1 VVGERLRVNAF
12 ALSCPEVLAL
22 VSTIR
27 PALTFS
33 YAIAG
38 RVLSIEAS
46 DEWSASLVS
55 RVLRDFYLE
64 LVPGKPGPN
73 STFTIRIFSQGLP
86 PPIPEGLD
94 TFEVAFGHCRTDGER
109 YYLTVEDSL
118 IATGIDETGDSLS
131 VWIGNTN
138 HARQSLCLFNL
149 ISYGLEISLRRCGL
163 YQIHGAG
170 LVTPDRKAG
179 ALILGASGSGKS
191 TLTALLASRGW
202 LYLTD
207 DALLLTQEGDLVHAR
222 SIRRFFSASEATLA
236 SCSLQDFSEAL
247 GAPMLS
253 DPHKRRL
260 EPLVAFPNQFI
271 SSFVPKTLIFASITG
286 TDRSEVQGTTRTDT
300 MARLIRSN
308 PWASYDSSTARD
320 HLHVLNRLTNQC
332 RAYSLLAGLDVLSDP
347 SCAEALLLPLMEI

>member
-1 VVGERLRVNAF
+1 
-12 ALSCPEVLAL
+12 L

-38 RVLSIEAS
+38 RVLFIESS

-55 RVLRDFYLE
+55 RFLRDFYLH
-64 LVPGKPGPN
+64 LVPGNPKSN
-73 STFTIRIFSQGLP
+73 STFTIRIFSQGLAP
-86 PPIPEGLD
+86 AIPEGLD
-94 TFEVAFGHCRTDGER
+94 TFEVAFGQCRTDGER

-118 IATGIDETGDSLS
+118 IVTGIDEIGNSLS
-131 VWIGNTN
+131 VWVGKTI
-138 HARQSLCLFNL
+138 HARRPLSLFNL
-149 ISYGLEISLRRCGL
+149 LSYALDISLRRCGL

-179 ALILGASGSGKS
+179 TLIFGASGSGKS

-202 LYLTD
+202 MYLTD
-207 DALLLTQEGDLVHAR
+207 DALLLSREGDLVHAR
-222 SIRRFFSASEATLA
+222 GIRRFFSASEATLA
-236 SCSLQDFSEAL
+236 SCLVQNLSQAL

-260 EPLVAFPNQFI
+260 EPGVAFPDQFV
-271 SSFVPKTLIFASITG
+271 SSYVPQTLFFASITG
-286 TDRSEVQGTTRTDT
+286 RARSEVQGMTRTDT

-308 PWASYDSSTARD
+308 PWASYDSLTARD
-320 HLHVLNRLTNQC
+320 HLQVLNRLTNQC
-332 RAYSLLAGLDVLSDP
+332 RAYSLRAGLDVLTDP
-347 SCAEALLLPLMEI
+347 SCAEALLLPLMEHEDTVLSVGH